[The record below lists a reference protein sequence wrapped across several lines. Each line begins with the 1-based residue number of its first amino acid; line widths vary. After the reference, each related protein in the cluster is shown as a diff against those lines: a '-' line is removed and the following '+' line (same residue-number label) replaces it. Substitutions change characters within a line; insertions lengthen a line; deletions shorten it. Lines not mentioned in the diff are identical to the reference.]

1 MCVFE
6 TYNRV
11 YVYCLYCPYW
21 NYNNQCRHTVK
32 IPMTKHIV
40 CIMSY
45 LKIKNT
51 MMCVVLMVCRWLM
64 RYLTTKYTLSDQQY
78 QTLRDYLL

>member
-32 IPMTKHIV
+32 IPMMKHIV
-40 CIMSY
+40 CIMSC
-45 LKIKNT
+45 LKIKKHNDVCST
-51 MMCVVLMVCRWLM
+51 DGLQMVDA
-64 RYLTTKYTLSDQQY
+64 LSNH
-78 QTLRDYLL
+78 